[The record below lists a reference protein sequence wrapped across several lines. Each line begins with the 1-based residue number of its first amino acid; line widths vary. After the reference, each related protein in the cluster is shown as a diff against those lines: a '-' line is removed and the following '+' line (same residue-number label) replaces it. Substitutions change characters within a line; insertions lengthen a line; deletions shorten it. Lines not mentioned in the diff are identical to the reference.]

1 MAMNFLKAMFGN
13 YSKREV
19 KRVQPIADKV
29 LALEEKYEK
38 MSESE
43 LKNQTALLKERLAA
57 GETLDDILPDAF
69 AACREASWRVLG
81 MKHFPVQVIGGIVL
95 HQGRIAEMKTG
106 EGKTLVATLPA
117 YLNALTGDGVH
128 IVTVNDYLAR
138 RDSEWMGKLYKYLG
152 LTVGLITHDLDNPL
166 RKEAYAADI
175 TYGTNNELGFDYLR
189 DNMVVYKEQKVQRG
203 HAFGIVDEV
212 DSILI
217 DEARTPLIISGQG
230 DKSTDLYEKAD
241 AFAKTLKIERFTEL
255 DAKEDLEEYY
265 AENGIDYVVDEKQ
278 KTATLTQN
286 GVKKAEEYFGLE
298 NLTDPDNLEI
308 QHHVN
313 QAIKANGVMKL
324 DVDYVV
330 KDDEVIIV
338 DEFTGRLMYGRR
350 FNEGLHQA
358 IEAKEGVKVQSESKT
373 LATITFQN
381 YFRLYNKL
389 SGMTGTGETESEE
402 FQEIYKLDVVEIPT
416 NKPVIRDDLPD
427 SVFKTERGKFNA
439 VIDQIAEVHEKGQP
453 VLVGTISIEKSELLS
468 KMLKR
473 RGIAHNVLNAKQHE
487 KEAEIIAQAGKFGAV
502 TIATN
507 MAGRGTDIILGG
519 NAEYMAKASMRKQGY
534 PEEMIEEATGYA
546 ETDDEEILEA
556 RKTFQDLNEKYKEEI
571 KDEADRV
578 REAGGL
584 MIIGTERH
592 ESRRID
598 NQLRGRSGRQG
609 DPGVSRFFLSTED
622 DLMRLF
628 GGDRMR
634 AMMERM
640 NVEEDAPIEN
650 KMLTSII
657 ESSQEKV
664 ELRNFGIRKDVLQYD
679 DVLNRQREIIYG
691 QRDQVLNGED
701 LHDTVLKMVSDS
713 IDTSIK
719 HYLPEG
725 PRENWNYPSLIEYY
739 KGWLI
744 TDEEKYK
751 LDKDELEEMEAEEI
765 GQHIIDDALEVF
777 KANEEL
783 LPAETIREMERVYLL
798 KAVDTHWMAHI
809 DAMDQLKSGIR
820 LRSYGQHDPVVE
832 YRLEGFDMFDEMIEN
847 IREDTMKM
855 MLIMPKRVYEI
866 QKRQEAI
873 EEARKAAEKQA
884 AAAHQVMLN
893 NGEEQPKVNPVQAA
907 LKREQ
912 VAKPTKTSGDGTDT
926 ANKTVRKGKKI
937 GRNDPCPCGSGKKYK
952 KCCGRDA

>member
-1 MAMNFLKAMFGN
+1 
-13 YSKREV
+13 
-19 KRVQPIADKV
+19 
-29 LALEEKYEK
+29 
-38 MSESE
+38 
-43 LKNQTALLKERLAA
+43 
-57 GETLDDILPDAF
+57 
-69 AACREASWRVLG
+69 
-81 MKHFPVQVIGGIVL
+81 
-95 HQGRIAEMKTG
+95 
-106 EGKTLVATLPA
+106 
-117 YLNALTGDGVH
+117 
-128 IVTVNDYLAR
+128 
-138 RDSEWMGKLYKYLG
+138 MGKLYKYMG
-152 LTVGLITHDLDNPL
+152 LKVGLIVHDLENSL
-166 RKEAYAADI
+166 RKDAYNADI

-189 DNMVVYKEQKVQRG
+189 DNMVVYKENKVQRG
-203 HAFGIVDEV
+203 HAFAIVDEV

-241 AFAKTLKIERFTEL
+241 GFAKTLKLQRFTEL
-255 DAKEDLEEYY
+255 DSKEDMETYY
-265 AENGIDYVVDEKQ
+265 AEHGIDYVVDEKQ
-278 KTATLTQN
+278 KTATLTQL

-298 NLTDPDNLEI
+298 NLTDPENLTI
-308 QHHVN
+308 QHHIN

-330 KDDEVIIV
+330 KDGEVLIV

-381 YFRLYNKL
+381 YFRLYGKL
-389 SGMTGTGETESEE
+389 SGMTGTGQTESEE

-416 NKPVIRDDLPD
+416 NKPVIRKDLPD
-427 SVFKTERGKFNA
+427 SVFKTEKGKFNA
-439 VIDQIAEVHEKGQP
+439 VIDQIAEAHEKGQP

-473 RGIAHNVLNAKQHE
+473 RGIAHNVLNAKQHD
-487 KEAEIIAQAGKFGAV
+487 KEAEIVAQAGKFGAV

-519 NAEYMAKASMRKQGY
+519 NAEYMAKASMRKQGF

-546 ETDDEEILEA
+546 ETDDAEILEA
-556 RKTFQDLNEKYKEEI
+556 RKTFRELNEKYKDEI
-571 KDEADRV
+571 KEEAESV
-578 REAGGL
+578 RQAGGL

-628 GGDRMR
+628 GGDRMK

-640 NVEEDAPIEN
+640 NVDEDTPIEN
-650 KMLTSII
+650 KMLSNII

-701 LHDTVLKMVSDS
+701 LHETVLKMVSDS
-713 IDTSIK
+713 IDTSIH

-725 PRENWNYPSLIEYY
+725 PRENWNYAGLIEYY
-739 KGWLI
+739 KNWII
-744 TDEEKYK
+744 TDEKKYAF
-751 LDKDELEEMEAEEI
+751 DKEELEDMDPDEI
-765 GQHIIDDALEVF
+765 GEMIKNDALAIF

-798 KAVDTHWMAHI
+798 KAVDTHWMNHI
-809 DAMDQLKSGIR
+809 DAMDQLKAGIR

-832 YRLEGFDMFDEMIEN
+832 YRIEGFDMFDEMVEN

-873 EEARKAAEKQA
+873 EAARKAAEKAA
-884 AAAHQVMLN
+884 AAAHQAALER
-893 NGEEQPKVNPVQAA
+893 GEEKPQPKPDAVQEA

-912 VAKPTKTSGDGTDT
+912 VAKPTQTSGDGTDT
-926 ANKTVRKGKKI
+926 ANKTVRKGKKV

-952 KCCGRDA
+952 KCCGRDQ